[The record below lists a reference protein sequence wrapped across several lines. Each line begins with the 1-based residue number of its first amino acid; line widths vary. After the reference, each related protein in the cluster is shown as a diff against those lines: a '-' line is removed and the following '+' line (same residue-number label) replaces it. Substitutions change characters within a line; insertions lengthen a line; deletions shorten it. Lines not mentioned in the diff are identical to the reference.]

1 MHRRSDTLRQQRGAA
16 RTSILVGIA
25 GLLLVATA
33 WYVGVDPRALLG
45 LTPPVA
51 PPAVPT
57 VFVDQAQV
65 PAPRDEIGD
74 FISVVLADT
83 EDTWTQIFAEEGD
96 TYIPPRLRYFEGS
109 TRSACGTASAEAG
122 PFYCPTDRRV
132 YIDLAFYR
140 ALAERFHAPG
150 DFAQAY
156 VIAHEVGHHVQNLT
170 GIQTRVRKQQDG
182 LGKLARTALKVKLE
196 LQADCYAGIWAH
208 NADRARHIVEKGDLD
223 ETLRAAAAVGED
235 LIQHRGQG
243 EIVPDPFLHGTAA
256 QRKHWFQAGFK
267 RGLVK
272 DCDTFKRPPAPP
284 APALMPAPTPHSE
297 PPSTPP
303 SP

>member
-1 MHRRSDTLRQQRGAA
+1 MQCRSDTLRQQRGAA
-16 RTSILVGIA
+16 RTGLLLGIA
-25 GLLLVATA
+25 GLLVVAAA
-33 WYVGVDPRALLG
+33 WYVGADPRLLLG
-45 LTPPVA
+45 LTEPPA

-109 TRSACGTASAEAG
+109 TRSACGTGGAEAG

-132 YIDLAFYR
+132 YVDLAFYR
-140 ALAERFHAPG
+140 ELAERFHAPG

-170 GIQTRVRKQQDG
+170 GIQTRLRKQQAG
-182 LGKLARTALKVKLE
+182 QGKKTRTALQVKLE

-208 NADRARHIVEKGDLD
+208 NADRARHILEKGDVD
-223 ETLRAAAAVGED
+223 QALRAAAAVGDD
-235 LIQHRGQG
+235 LFQRRGPG
-243 EIVPDPFLHGTAA
+243 EVVPDTFTHGTSA
-256 QRKHWFQAGFK
+256 QRKQWFQAGFK

-284 APALMPAPTPHSE
+284 APPTEQASGPL
-297 PPSTPP
+297 

>member
-16 RTSILVGIA
+16 RTGILVGIA
-25 GLLLVATA
+25 GLLVVAAA

-45 LTPPVA
+45 LAEPVA
-51 PPAVPT
+51 PPSVPT

-65 PAPRDEIGD
+65 PAPRDEIGN

-170 GIQTRVRKQQDG
+170 GIQTRVRKLQDSQ
-182 LGKLARTALKVKLE
+182 GKKARNALQVRLE

-208 NADRARHIVEKGDLD
+208 NADRARHILEKGDVD
-223 ETLRAAAAVGED
+223 EALRAAAAVGD
-235 LIQHRGQG
+235 DMLKHRALG
-243 EIVPDPFLHGTAA
+243 EIVPDTFTHGTSA
-256 QRKHWFQAGFK
+256 QRKQWFQAGFK
-267 RGLVK
+267 RGLVT
-272 DCDTFKRPPAPP
+272 DCDTFQRPPAPP
-284 APALMPAPTPHSE
+284 APAIE
-297 PPSTPP
+297 PPSGPP

>member
-1 MHRRSDTLRQQRGAA
+1 MHRRIDTLRQQRGAA
-16 RTSILVGIA
+16 RTGILVGIA
-25 GLLLVATA
+25 GLLVVATA

-45 LTPPVA
+45 LKEPVA
-51 PPAVPT
+51 PPSVPT
-57 VFVDQAQV
+57 VFLDQAQV

-109 TRSACGTASAEAG
+109 TRSACGNASAEAG
-122 PFYCPTDRRV
+122 PFYCPADRRV

-140 ALAERFHAPG
+140 ELAERFHAPG

-170 GIQTRVRKQQDG
+170 GIQTRVRTLQVGQGKQ
-182 LGKLARTALKVKLE
+182 LRNALQAKLE

-208 NADRARHIVEKGDLD
+208 NADRARHILEKGDLD
-223 ETLRAAAAVGED
+223 EALRAAATVGED
-235 LIQHRGQG
+235 MLERRVEG
-243 EIVPDPFLHGTAA
+243 EIVPDTFTHGTSA

-272 DCDTFKRPPAPP
+272 DCDTFKRPPTP
-284 APALMPAPTPHSE
+284 LTPAPTPTPTPSE
-297 PPSTPP
+297 APSGPP